1 MLDARRELPR
11 PLCCFLLLFKIGLF
25 TFGGGWSIVAQLQ
38 REFVDKRGWISKED
52 LLDIVSVGRSFP
64 GIMVINIAVMFG
76 YHVGGVP
83 LGVIAAV
90 GVAAPSVAVLSVV
103 TVFYEQFRRNIY
115 IARAMVG
122 VRAAVVPII
131 LSAAAGLRSIAIQE
145 KVQYGIV
152 LGGFLICLSFRS
164 TTSSWCCSARPRGSC
179 SGGCGDDL
187 LAALLELPQDR
198 LLQLR
203 RPVDD
208 PLHQPGDAC
217 SPLDDDGAALGHRGR
232 SRR

>member
-1 MLDARRELPR
+1 MDARRELPR
-11 PLCCFLLLFKIGLF
+11 PLCCF
-25 TFGGGWSIVAQLQ
+25 IVAQLQ

-52 LLDIVSVGRSFP
+52 LLAIVSVGRSFP

-122 VRAAVVPII
+122 VRAAP
-131 LSAAAGLRSIAIQE
+131 SMTRWPPSGTDT
-145 KVQYGIV
+145 
-152 LGGFLICLSFRS
+152 S
-164 TTSSWCCSARPRGSC
+164 TS
-179 SGGCGDDL
+179 
-187 LAALLELPQDR
+187 
-198 LLQLR
+198 
-203 RPVDD
+203 
-208 PLHQPGDAC
+208 
-217 SPLDDDGAALGHRGR
+217 
-232 SRR
+232 

>member
-1 MLDARRELPR
+1 MLDARRGLPR

-115 IARAMVG
+115 IARAMGG

-152 LGGFLICLSFRS
+152 LGGFLICLFL
-164 TTSSWCCSARPRGSC
+164 PINNILVV
-179 SGGCGDDL
+179 L
-187 LAALLELPQDR
+187 L
-198 LLQLR
+198 
-203 RPVDD
+203 
-208 PLHQPGDAC
+208 
-217 SPLDDDGAALGHRGR
+217 GAAAGLMLRGVR
-232 SRR
+232 G

>member
-103 TVFYEQFRRNIY
+103 TVFYEQFRRHID

-122 VRAAVVPII
+122 GR
-131 LSAAAGLRSIAIQE
+131 AAGLRSIAIQE

-152 LGGFLICLSFRS
+152 LGGFLICLFL
-164 TTSSWCCSARPRGSC
+164 PINNILVV
-179 SGGCGDDL
+179 L
-187 LAALLELPQDR
+187 L
-198 LLQLR
+198 
-203 RPVDD
+203 
-208 PLHQPGDAC
+208 
-217 SPLDDDGAALGHRGR
+217 GAAAGLMLRGVR
-232 SRR
+232 G

>member
-1 MLDARRELPR
+1 MDARRGLPR

-152 LGGFLICLSFRS
+152 LGGFQMCIRDRAIPIASWLTASRS
-164 TTSSWCCSARPRGSC
+164 KSAS
-179 SGGCGDDL
+179 
-187 LAALLELPQDR
+187 AMKT
-198 LLQLR
+198 
-203 RPVDD
+203 
-208 PLHQPGDAC
+208 
-217 SPLDDDGAALGHRGR
+217 GR
-232 SRR
+232 